1 LPPFFYHTFLAK
13 PHFPCLPTL
22 PFHIV
27 MIDFNVTLIM
37 EWKTSRYHDHGMR
50 KFNESMIMN
59 NKMSCR
65 VRSKPLSPRGA
76 HPRAAQPM
84 GALKL
89 FPVQN
94 QSD

>member
-1 LPPFFYHTFLAK
+1 MKQGSKTRERQERKTLALPPFPCLAALLLPPFFYHTFLAK

-50 KFNESMIMN
+50 KFN
-59 NKMSCR
+59 
-65 VRSKPLSPRGA
+65 
-76 HPRAAQPM
+76 
-84 GALKL
+84 
-89 FPVQN
+89 
-94 QSD
+94 